1 MKKTVLLL
9 SLFTG
14 VLLSA
19 APQKLKPFRLQLD
32 PKQDTY
38 IITPKQSGVFWIVSS
53 TKAKIPVGIQ
63 HFATMK
69 WDGQLPMYRR
79 LLQSNQVQKDMPL
92 DRIIF
97 QAGKKRTLKI
107 TYDQS
112 ISEISRLTFT
122 PDVPVKVP
130 ADAQNYVPPIKPPAR
145 HPRVL
150 VNPAVLAQIKKNLT
164 KEENLPAWK
173 LVQKTALRPFELKI
187 HPEKELQFNGRV
199 VQATTQKAFYYLMTG
214 DAGIGRE
221 AIDLICK
228 YMQNVAFGNGQDI
241 CRKVGESIYAASL
254 VYDWCYPL
262 LSRKEKDLL
271 RERMLYFAAEM
282 ETGWPAFRQSA
293 ASGHGNEAQICR
305 DQLAMAI
312 AIYDEDKV
320 PYQYISYQMFENLKD
335 IKTFLYQSGRH
346 DQGTGYG
353 AYRSNWDFFATLQHK
368 RTFGYDLLPQEI
380 NNSPYYWYYQRLP
393 DGRFMVEGDANWAW
407 APDYTAIS
415 NQLLHSAVALYR
427 DPELKMEL
435 KRSGWNYYKSDPV
448 FFLLTNDPDLKAV
461 DRRNDMPLAKHY
473 RSPLPGLSVR
483 TGWNFTPVADDAVI
497 TMNGVEYHFRN
508 HQHLDLGAFQ
518 IYYRGNLV
526 SDLGQ
531 YRIYGVPYDYNLA
544 KSSALH
550 SLMRFHDPDQKKWS
564 QNGKITVNSGGQD
577 VQSWGVPNNFK
588 QLKAKEA
595 IWKIGETPRS
605 GSGPDAARPVYSF
618 MESDLS
624 KLYSGRVKEYTRTF
638 VFLNQGNNNRPGT
651 LLILDRFETAK
662 PSVKP
667 IFQLTTIPKPEWQN
681 GILTVRTNQYG
692 KLGQL
697 TLNPLVPARVEAKIL
712 TEKAAHTFDNVYIPA
727 RNPHRPEAKGSRTE
741 LTGSGN
747 VYLNAIQLHDGNLAA
762 LPVSVAEKGGRY
774 TVDLNMAAEKDAGC
788 GGYLVNL
795 GNTNILTDK
804 AFTLTVPRNNMR
816 VLLLQLAPGMWTVS
830 GKGSMEVTKDQGS
843 LFAVLNKGT
852 YKISPGKSGKSL
864 KVPALKAVP
873 TAPST
878 PNQLWIDGKL
888 VPGVTTTLFNKQ
900 LMIPMAALVKPTGDK
915 LTIKNNVFT
924 AVLKKGANTIECNG
938 LQLPLPRKLDNDFSV
953 PVTVAAALLS
963 CRVEAEDLTTGLAM
977 LSREKDSASG
987 ILLVTATE
995 KVGDLRAM
1003 LTKRQAQWIAH
1014 GRNTKAEIFFAAP
1027 RQLSGMVFTWPHGAR
1042 RRAFWRVD
1050 VSSDGKTFETVFD
1063 GESEARQLE
1072 STIRFKP
1079 RKVRV
1084 IKLYLKGNSEN
1095 TWNTLGMIDFLQ

>member
-53 TKAKIPVGIQ
+53 TKAKIPVGVQ

-173 LVQKTALRPFELKI
+173 LVQKTALQPFELKI

-293 ASGHGNEAQICR
+293 ASGHGNEAQISR
-305 DQLAMAI
+305 DLLAMAI
-312 AIYDEDKV
+312 AIYNEDPV
-320 PYQYISYQMFENLKD
+320 PYKYIHYQMMENLKD
-335 IKTFLYQSGRH
+335 IKHHLYQSGRH
-346 DQGTGYG
+346 DQGTNYG
-353 AYRSNWDFFATLQHK
+353 QYRSSWDFFAALQHK
-368 RTFGYDLLPQEI
+368 RTFHYDLLPQEAGI
-380 NNSPYYWYYQRLP
+380 LPYYWYYLRLP
-393 DGRFMVEGDANWAW
+393 DGRFTAEGDTNWIWTPAY
-407 APDYTAIS
+407 AQINS
-415 NQLLHSAVALYR
+415 SLLLAAVALYR

-435 KRSGWNYYKSDPV
+435 KRKNWKNAQSDPV
-448 FFLLTNDPDLKAV
+448 FFLLTNDPDLQAV
-461 DRRNDMPLAKHY
+461 DRRGELPLAKHY
-473 RSPLPGLSVR
+473 RSPLPGLAVR
-483 TGWNFTPVADDAVI
+483 TGWNFSPVADDAVI
-497 TMNGVEYHFRN
+497 TMNGAEYHFRN
-508 HQHLDLGAFQ
+508 HQHLDMGSFQ

-550 SLMRFHDPDQKKWS
+550 SLMRFHDPAQKKWS
-564 QNGKITVNSGGQD
+564 QNSRITVNSGGQD
-577 VQSWGVPNNFK
+577 VFSWGVPNNFK

-624 KLYSGRVKEYTRTF
+624 LLYPNRAKAHTRTF
-638 VFLNQGNNNRPGT
+638 VFLNQENNDRPGT

-662 PSVKP
+662 NTVIP
-667 IFQLTTIPKPEWQN
+667 IFQLTTIPKPEWKD
-681 GILTVRTNQYG
+681 GVLTAVTRQYG
-692 KLGQL
+692 KIGKL
-697 TLNPLVPARVEAKIL
+697 TLTPLVPAKVNAKIL
-712 TEKAAHTFDNVYIPA
+712 TEKAAHTFDGIHIPA
-727 RNPHRPEAKGSRTE
+727 RNPHQNEAKGSRTE
-741 LTGSGN
+741 LTGAGN
-747 VYLNAIQLHDGNLAA
+747 VFLNALQIHDGYVKA
-762 LPVSVAEKGGRY
+762 LPVSVKEQNNRY
-774 TVDLNMAAEKDAGC
+774 TVDLDMSVEKTVC
-788 GGYLVNL
+788 KGYLVSL
-795 GNTNILTDK
+795 GDTLRLTDK
-804 AFTLTVPRNNMR
+804 AFTITVPRDNMR
-816 VLLLQLAPGMWTVS
+816 VLILNLAPGAWNIS
-830 GKGSMEVTKDQGS
+830 GKNFAEVTPEKGS
-843 LFAVLNKGT
+843 LFAVLNRGT
-852 YKISPGKSGKSL
+852 YKVAPGKSGQMLQTSGIR
-864 KVPALKAVP
+864 ART
-873 TAPST
+873 TAPVQK
-878 PNQLWIDGKL
+878 NQLWLNGKT
-888 VPGVTTTLFNKQ
+888 VQGVSTEVFQKQ
-900 LMIPMAALVKPTGDK
+900 VLIPMTAFAKPVGNTLTVSNKTFRVTMKEGDTK
-915 LTIKNNVFT
+915 LN
-924 AVLKKGANTIECNG
+924 CDG
-938 LQLPLPRKLDNDFSV
+938 LEIALPRKLDKRFLL
-953 PVTVAAALLS
+953 PVNLAAALAGYKAEAAD
-963 CRVEAEDLTTGLAM
+963 VESGLAM
-977 LSREKDSASG
+977 LSHAEDATSSK
-987 ILLVTATE
+987 IMLVTASE
-995 KVGDLRAM
+995 AADNLHAM
-1003 LTKRQAQWIAH
+1003 LTRRQGDWIAH
-1014 GRNTKAEIFFAAP
+1014 GRKSWAEIIFTAP
-1027 RQLSGMVFTWPHGAR
+1027 QKLSGMVFTWPHGAR
-1042 RRAFWRVD
+1042 RRAFWQVD
-1050 VSSDGKTFETVFD
+1050 VSSDGKVFETVFD
-1063 GESEARQLE
+1063 GESTARQLE
-1072 STIRFKP
+1072 STIKFTP

-1084 IKLYLKGNSEN
+1084 IRLYMKGNSEN
-1095 TWNTLGMIDFLQ
+1095 TWNTLGMLDFLQ